1 MERTVTFK
9 GTPLTLTGAA
19 LKPGDPAPD
28 ATLIR
33 QDLQTVHLKDY
44 LGKVLL
50 ISVVPS
56 LDTGVCSA
64 QTRRF
69 NEEASRLPEGVRVL
83 TVSMDLPFAQ
93 KRFCGE
99 ADIDRIEVLSDYR
112 DAAFGQ
118 AYGTLVKE
126 LRLNAR
132 AVFVIRCS
140 GYHSLCGVCS
150 RDYRTPELRGVAER
164 RSFVALRFPMIRWLP
179 VPHEVTTTGERLP
192 FAGCHSVKYPPG
204 WEASARPLTA
214 LGEAYGG
221 WTAFIEHDSQLP
233 FGRLSAASGERPHSH
248 RRRLTR
254 VPPSTRARPCC
265 KHGTANR
272 FPSCRL
278 QTSPI
283 WHGGVSWRVSMACR
297 GSIPHACACWNL
309 WGRSK

>member
-9 GTPLTLTGAA
+9 GTPLTLIGAA

-28 ATLIR
+28 ATLVT

-99 ADIDRIEVLSDYR
+99 ADINRIEVLSDYR

-132 AVFVIRCS
+132 AVFVIDAAGIIR
-140 GYHSLCGVCS
+140 YVE
-150 RDYRTPELRGVAER
+150 YVPEITEH
-164 RSFVALRFPMIRWLP
+164 PN
-179 VPHEVTTTGERLP
+179 
-192 FAGCHSVKYPPG
+192 Y
-204 WEASARPLTA
+204 EASLNA
-214 LGEAYGG
+214 
-221 WTAFIEHDSQLP
+221 
-233 FGRLSAASGERPHSH
+233 
-248 RRRLTR
+248 
-254 VPPSTRARPCC
+254 V
-265 KHGTANR
+265 
-272 FPSCRL
+272 
-278 QTSPI
+278 
-283 WHGGVSWRVSMACR
+283 
-297 GSIPHACACWNL
+297 
-309 WGRSK
+309 RSLL